1 MRRHR
6 GGAQQSRSGRPE
18 PGVSDAWWLALGLV
32 LVFEGLLPLLSPGGW
47 RRVFSQ
53 MLTLRDGQ
61 IRFFG
66 LLCVGFGVLVV
77 LLFG

>member
-1 MRRHR
+1 M
-6 GGAQQSRSGRPE
+6 
-18 PGVSDAWWLALGLV
+18 SDAWWLALGLV
-32 LVFEGLLPLLSPGGW
+32 LVFEGLLPLISPGGW

-53 MLTLRDGQ
+53 MLALRDGQ

-66 LLCVGFGVLVV
+66 LISVAVGALIV